1 MSRSLASFF
10 RQGFFEGTIRN
21 INKVQKQEMPEQFEE
36 LK

>member
-10 RQGFFEGTIRN
+10 THFFEGTIRN